1 LHLLTLLNI
10 KYPWIGEESLYNVVS
25 PKKAQIMIY
34 LDYNATTPLA
44 PEVAEAMQ
52 PYIREH
58 FGNPSST
65 HRLGVTA
72 KLAVEKARQQVATL
86 IDAFPDE
93 IIFTSGGTESNN
105 MALRGMAQVLRQ
117 KGNHIITS
125 AIEHPAILEVCAW
138 LEKQGFSVTYLPV
151 DDFGRVDPEDVRKNL
166 RPETILISIMHS
178 NNETGSLQPIAE
190 IAVIA
195 REAGIIMHTDA
206 AQSLGKVKVSVKD
219 LGIDLLSIAGHK
231 LYAPKGVGALYV
243 RRGLQPDKIIFGAG
257 QERGLRPG
265 TENVIHI
272 VALGEASR
280 LAAERQQDDF
290 LHLQMLRD
298 RLQQGILEQITD
310 ARVNG
315 HPTLRL
321 PNTLSLSFYGIEAQT
336 LISELPELA
345 VSAGA
350 ACHSDRVD
358 MSHVLTAMHVP
369 VIWGMGTLRLSVG
382 RYTTQNEA
390 DASIRKIVE
399 AVRRLRGGTT
409 YSKSADLGTI
419 KLTQFTHGLGCACK
433 LRPKMLE
440 SILQTLPVHTHP
452 DLLVG
457 TETSDDAMVYRISD
471 DVALVST
478 VDFFTPIVDDP
489 YLFGAIA
496 AANSL
501 SDIYAMGAKPLYALN
516 IAAFPSG
523 RLPTEVLEEILR
535 GASDKA
541 AEAGIPIAGG
551 HTVEDTEPKFGL
563 AVTGVVHPQRILR
576 NQGAKPGD
584 AILLTKPLGTG
595 ILSTALKRGMLDL
608 VYYETLVQ
616 NLISLNKIAA
626 EALVGF
632 SIHACTDVTGF
643 GLLGHLLEM
652 CQPAGLGA
660 RLIFDNIPVLP
671 GADSL
676 ALAGAIPG
684 GSLDNLAWVEPSVR
698 FADRLPIHQRVILA
712 DAQTNG
718 GLLLAVPEDESHA
731 LLHALRERIGGQVNL
746 IGHFTNTGL
755 IEIQ

>member
-1 LHLLTLLNI
+1 
-10 KYPWIGEESLYNVVS
+10 
-25 PKKAQIMIY
+25 MIY
-34 LDYNATTPLA
+34 LDYNGTTPLA

-58 FGNPSST
+58 YGNPSST

-151 DDFGRVDPEDVRKNL
+151 DDFGRINPEDVRKHL
-166 RPETILISIMHS
+166 RSETILISIMHS
-178 NNETGSLQPIAE
+178 NNETGSLQPIVE
-190 IAVIA
+190 IAAIA

-265 TENVIHI
+265 TENVIHV

-280 LAAERQQDDF
+280 LAAERFEDDYM
-290 LHLQMLRD
+290 HLLGLRD
-298 RLQQGILEQITD
+298 RLQQGIFSQLTD
-310 ARVNG
+310 VRVNG
-315 HPTLRL
+315 HPTLRS

-336 LISELPELA
+336 LISELTELA

-358 MSHVLTAMHVP
+358 MSHVLTAMRVP

-382 RYTTQNEA
+382 RYTTQNEVDIA
-390 DASIRKIVE
+390 ILKIVE
-399 AVRRLRGGTT
+399 TVRRLRG
-409 YSKSADLGTI
+409 SAADSISTGLGAI

-433 LRPKMLE
+433 LRPIMLE
-440 SILQTLPVHTHP
+440 AILQKLPVHTHP
-452 DLLVG
+452 NLLVG

-523 RLPTEVLEEILR
+523 RLPDEVLEEILR

-595 ILSTALKRGMLDL
+595 ILSTALKRGMLDSS
-608 VYYETLVQ
+608 YYETLVQ
-616 NLISLNKIAA
+616 NLVSLNKIAA
-626 EALVGF
+626 EVLVDF
-632 SIHACTDVTGF
+632 TVHACTDVTGF

-652 CQPAGLGA
+652 CRPAGLGA
-660 RLIFDNIPVLP
+660 HLIFDNIPILP

-684 GSLDNLAWVEPSVR
+684 GSLDNLAWVESFVR
-698 FADRLPIHQRVILA
+698 FTDRLPMYQRVVLA

-718 GLLLAVPEDESHA
+718 GLLLALPENESQNLLRA
-731 LLHALRERIGGQVNL
+731 LKERTSVQVNL
-746 IGHFTNTGL
+746 IGYFTSTGL